1 MIPVGVV
8 GVGSMGRHHARVY
21 RELPGAELVGIH
33 DADEKRAA
41 GVAAEQGTQSMELP
55 ALLDAVEAVSVV
67 VPTPYHREVAEAA
80 TDAGTSLL
88 VEKPL
93 AGTPR
98 DARAIVDAA
107 EEAGVTL
114 QVGHVERFNPAVQAV
129 SEFADEL
136 DIVALEAQRLGPPVD
151 RAGDDGAVMDLM
163 IHDIDIAL
171 SLLGESVVDVRTTG
185 TADGEHVTS
194 MLTFEGGSVATL
206 TASRITQKKV
216 RTLALTAAD
225 CRVDVDYTS
234 QDVTIT
240 RQTTPEYIEANGGLR
255 FRSETVVER
264 PTVKNGE
271 PLKAEL
277 ASFVDCVRTG
287 TPPEVTG
294 EDGLRALEV
303 AGRVLETLTHDG
315 SVEWADQRTHS

>member
-21 RELPGAELVGIH
+21 RELPGAKLVGIH

-41 GVAAEQGTQSMELP
+41 GVAAEQGTNAMPLGE
-55 ALLDAVEAVSVV
+55 LLDAVEAVSVV
-67 VPTPYHREVAEAA
+67 VPTGHHRAVAEAA
-80 TDAGTSLL
+80 TEAGVSLL

-93 AGTPR
+93 APTPR

-171 SLLGESVVDVRTTG
+171 SLLDGPVVGVRTTG
-185 TADGEHVTS
+185 TAAGEHVTS
-194 MLTFEGGSVATL
+194 MLTFDNGSVATL

-216 RTLALTAAD
+216 RTLALTAED
-225 CRVDVDYTS
+225 CRVDVDYTA

-240 RQTTPEYIEANGGLR
+240 RRTTPEYVEANGGLR

-264 PTVKNGE
+264 PTVNNGE

-277 ASFVDCVRTG
+277 ASFVDSVREG

-303 AGRVLETLTHDG
+303 AGRVLDSVAPESG
-315 SVEWADQRTHS
+315 VEWVDQPTHS

>member
-1 MIPVGVV
+1 
-8 GVGSMGRHHARVY
+8 
-21 RELPGAELVGIH
+21 
-33 DADEKRAA
+33 
-41 GVAAEQGTQSMELP
+41 
-55 ALLDAVEAVSVV
+55 
-67 VPTPYHREVAEAA
+67 
-80 TDAGTSLL
+80 
-88 VEKPL
+88 
-93 AGTPR
+93 
-98 DARAIVDAA
+98 
-107 EEAGVTL
+107 AGVTL

-216 RTLALTAAD
+216 RTLALTAED

-303 AGRVLETLTHDG
+303 AGRVLEALTHG
-315 SVEWADQRTHS
+315 GAVEWADQRTHS